1 MANTTNQLHLASSP
15 YLLQHKDNPVHW
27 LEWNADS
34 LEMARKENKPLII
47 SVGYAACH
55 WCHVMAH
62 ESFEDEEVAKLMNEH
77 FICIKIDR
85 EERPDIDQIYMD
97 AAQILTGRGG
107 WPLNAFALPNGK
119 PFYAATY
126 FPKENWKK
134 VLQNIAKA
142 YRESYAQIE
151 ETANK
156 LTEGI
161 QLNDGFEFASEKF
174 TAFTKTDYQDLL
186 ASWQKFIDFEKG
198 GFKGAPKFPMPN
210 SWQFL
215 LQYYYFTKNET
226 ALEATLLHLNE
237 MAKGG
242 IYDQIGGGF
251 ARYSVDDKWFAPHF
265 EKMLY
270 DNAQLISLYANT
282 YKVVP
287 KKQYKILIEES
298 LAFVAKELTHKKG
311 GFFASL
317 DADSEGEEGTYYVWK
332 YNRLKEIVPAEDW
345 DWFQKYYQITQSGNW
360 ENGVNILH
368 AVADPIQFA
377 KKEDLD
383 ETDFLNRLK
392 KVKEKLHETR
402 WKREHPGLDDKIL
415 TSWNALMCK
424 AYVDA
429 ATALQDKKL
438 LELAEQ
444 NADFLFE
451 NLWSKDKQLFRNYK
465 NGKASI
471 PAFLDD
477 YALLI
482 EALLAVYQAN
492 FKKEYLSW
500 SEELVE
506 ICIRDF
512 YDNKTGLF
520 FYTSK
525 NGEQLIA
532 QKFEVNDNVIPA
544 SNSSLAKSLYQ
555 LGHLLENEEYL
566 KASEQMLMHV
576 KQKMF
581 KSGPYFANWSILA
594 GWMTYA
600 LKEVA
605 IVGANADEKT
615 FKLQEN
621 FFGNALFLGG
631 NEENLALLKG
641 KKPKIGTRFYI
652 CENKTCQKP
661 TTDLTEAIEQI
672 QAL

>member
-1 MANTTNQLHLASSP
+1 MATTTNQLHLASSP

-27 LEWNADS
+27 LEWNAES
-34 LEMARKENKPLII
+34 LLLAKNENKPLLI

-62 ESFEDEEVAKLMNEH
+62 ESFEDEKVAELMNES
-77 FICIKIDR
+77 FICIKVDR

-142 YRESYAQIE
+142 YRENYAQLE
-151 ETANK
+151 ETAVK

-161 QLNDGFEFASEKF
+161 QLSDGIEFAPAEF
-174 TAFTKTDYQDLL
+174 EAFSKTDYHDLFG
-186 ASWQKFIDFEKG
+186 SWQKFIDSEKG
-198 GFKGAPKFPMPN
+198 GFKGAPKFAMPN

-215 LQYYYFTKNET
+215 LQYHYFTKNQS
-226 ALEATLLHLNE
+226 ALEVTLLHLDE

-251 ARYSVDDKWFAPHF
+251 ARYSVDDNWFVPHF

-270 DNAQLISLYANT
+270 DNAQLVSLYANA
-282 YKVVP
+282 YKIIP
-287 KKQYKILIEES
+287 KKHYKILIEES
-298 LAFVAKELTHKKG
+298 LTFISRELTHQNG
-311 GFFASL
+311 GFYASL
-317 DADSEGEEGTYYVWK
+317 DADSEGKEGTYYIWK
-332 YNRLKEIVPAEDW
+332 YDELKEIVPAEDW
-345 DWFQKYYQITQSGNW
+345 SWFQKYYQVTQSGNW
-360 ENGVNILH
+360 ENGENILH
-368 AVADPIQFA
+368 AMEHPIQFA
-377 KKEDLD
+377 KNENIEEKE
-383 ETDFLNRLK
+383 FLTRLNNIK
-392 KVKEKLHETR
+392 KKLHEVR
-402 WKREHPGLDDKIL
+402 WDREHPGLDDKIL

-424 AYVDA
+424 AYVEA
-429 ATALQDKKL
+429 ATALQDEGYL
-438 LELAEQ
+438 RIAEK

-451 NLWSKDKQLFRNYK
+451 KLFNSDKKLFRNYK

-482 EALLAVYQAN
+482 EALITLYQAN
-492 FKKEYLSW
+492 FNKKFLDWAAELS
-500 SEELVE
+500 E

-512 YDNKTGLF
+512 YDEKTGLF
-520 FYTSK
+520 CYTSK
-525 NGEQLIA
+525 QGEQLIA

-544 SNSSLAKSLYQ
+544 SNSSLAKSLYL
-555 LGHLLENEEYL
+555 LGHVLDKTDYL

-581 KSGPYFANWSILA
+581 KAGPYFANWSVLA
-594 GWMTYA
+594 GWMTFP

-605 IVGANADEKT
+605 IIGENASKIS
-615 FKLQEN
+615 FQLQKN
-621 FFGNALFLGG
+621 FFGNAVILGG
-631 NEENLALLKG
+631 SEENLALLKG
-641 KKPKIGTRFYI
+641 KKPNNGTRFYV
-652 CENKTCQKP
+652 CENKTCQQP
-661 TTDLTEAIEQI
+661 TSQLKEAIQQI
-672 QAL
+672 QRL